1 MRIGYIFRD
10 CRRER
15 TPMDKEKLKQYIPLK
30 KELKM
35 LDKKLEKLYA
45 RQENIPEVLGKVTG
59 SSLDFP
65 YTEVRTTVKMSEP
78 KENDA
83 INRLIRIK
91 EKRKEE
97 VNKLLV
103 EIEEFIAEIPDSITR
118 QIFELTYIDGKKQRE
133 VADIVCL
140 ERSSISKKIDGYL
153 HLSHNSQK

>member
-15 TPMDKEKLKQYIPLK
+15 IPMDKEKLNQYIPLK

-65 YTEVRTTVKMSEP
+65 YMEVRTTVKMSEP

-83 INRLIRIK
+83 IKRLIRIK

-103 EIEEFIAEIPDSITR
+103 EIEEFIAGIPDSITR

-133 VADIVCL
+133 VATTVRYS
-140 ERSSISKKIDGYL
+140 RSRVSQIINRYL
-153 HLSHNSQK
+153 KD

>member
-1 MRIGYIFRD
+1 
-10 CRRER
+10 
-15 TPMDKEKLKQYIPLK
+15 MDKEKLKQYIPLK

-65 YTEVRTTVKMSEP
+65 YTEVRTTVKKSEP

-83 INRLIRIK
+83 IKRLIRIK

-97 VNKLLV
+97 VNRLLV
-103 EIEEFIAEIPDSITR
+103 EIEEFIAGIPDSITR

-133 VADIVCL
+133 VATTVRYS
-140 ERSSISKKIDGYL
+140 RSRVSQIINKYL
-153 HLSHNSQK
+153 KD

>member
-1 MRIGYIFRD
+1 
-10 CRRER
+10 
-15 TPMDKEKLKQYIPLK
+15 MDKEKLKQYIPLK

-45 RQENIPEVLGKVTG
+45 RLENIPEVLGKVTG

-83 INRLIRIK
+83 IKRLIRIK

-97 VNKLLV
+97 VNRLLV
-103 EIEEFIAEIPDSITR
+103 EIEEFIAGIPDSITR

-133 VADIVCL
+133 VATTVRYS
-140 ERSSISKKIDGYL
+140 RSRVSQIINKYL
-153 HLSHNSQK
+153 KD

>member
-1 MRIGYIFRD
+1 M
-10 CRRER
+10 
-15 TPMDKEKLKQYIPLK
+15 PMDKEKLKQYIPLK

-59 SSLDFP
+59 SSADFP

-83 INRLIRIK
+83 IKRLIRIK

-118 QIFELTYIDGKKQRE
+118 QIFELTYIDGKNQRE
-133 VADIVCL
+133 VAATVRYS
-140 ERSSISKKIDGYL
+140 RSRVSQIINRYL
-153 HLSHNSQK
+153 KD

>member
-1 MRIGYIFRD
+1 
-10 CRRER
+10 
-15 TPMDKEKLKQYIPLK
+15 MDKEKLKQYIPLK

-65 YTEVRTTVKMSEP
+65 YMEVRTTVKMSEP

-83 INRLIRIK
+83 IKRLIRIK

-103 EIEEFIAEIPDSITR
+103 EIEEFIAGIPDSITR

-133 VADIVCL
+133 VATTVRYS
-140 ERSSISKKIDGYL
+140 RSRVSQIINRYL
-153 HLSHNSQK
+153 KDYYKLNINF

>member
-1 MRIGYIFRD
+1 M
-10 CRRER
+10 
-15 TPMDKEKLKQYIPLK
+15 PMDKEKLKQYIPLK

-45 RQENIPEVLGKVTG
+45 RQENILEVLGKVTG
-59 SSLDFP
+59 SSADFP
-65 YTEVRTTVKMSEP
+65 YTEVRTTVKISEP

-83 INRLIRIK
+83 IKRLIRIK

-103 EIEEFIAEIPDSITR
+103 EIEEFIAGIPDSITR

-133 VADIVCL
+133 VAVIVCL

-153 HLSHNSQK
+153 QVSHNSQK

>member
-1 MRIGYIFRD
+1 
-10 CRRER
+10 
-15 TPMDKEKLKQYIPLK
+15 MDKEKLKQYIPLK

-83 INRLIRIK
+83 IKRLIRIK

-133 VADIVCL
+133 VATTVRYS
-140 ERSSISKKIDGYL
+140 RSRVSQIINRYL
-153 HLSHNSQK
+153 KD

>member
-1 MRIGYIFRD
+1 
-10 CRRER
+10 
-15 TPMDKEKLKQYIPLK
+15 MDKEKLKQYIPLK

-35 LDKKLEKLYA
+35 LDKKLDKLYV

-59 SSLDFP
+59 SSSDFP

-83 INRLIRIK
+83 IKRLIRIK

-133 VADIVCL
+133 VATTVRYS
-140 ERSSISKKIDGYL
+140 RSRVSQIINRYL
-153 HLSHNSQK
+153 KD

>member
-1 MRIGYIFRD
+1 M
-10 CRRER
+10 
-15 TPMDKEKLKQYIPLK
+15 PMDKEKLKQYIPLK

-59 SSLDFP
+59 SSADFP
-65 YTEVRTTVKMSEP
+65 YTEVRTTVKISEP

-83 INRLIRIK
+83 IKRLIRIK

-133 VADIVCL
+133 VAATVRYS
-140 ERSSISKKIDGYL
+140 RSRVSQIINRYL
-153 HLSHNSQK
+153 KD

>member
-1 MRIGYIFRD
+1 
-10 CRRER
+10 
-15 TPMDKEKLKQYIPLK
+15 MDKEKLKQYIPLK

-45 RQENIPEVLGKVTG
+45 RQENIPEALGKVTG

-65 YTEVRTTVKMSEP
+65 YMEVRTTVKMSEP

-83 INRLIRIK
+83 IKRLIRIK

-103 EIEEFIAEIPDSITR
+103 EIEEFIAGIPDSITR

-133 VADIVCL
+133 VATTVRYS
-140 ERSSISKKIDGYL
+140 RSRVSQIINRYL
-153 HLSHNSQK
+153 KD

>member
-15 TPMDKEKLKQYIPLK
+15 IPMDKEKLKQYIPLK

-35 LDKKLEKLYA
+35 IDKKLEKLYA

-83 INRLIRIK
+83 IKRLIRIK

-103 EIEEFIAEIPDSITR
+103 EIEEFIAGIPDSITR

-133 VADIVCL
+133 VATTVRYS
-140 ERSSISKKIDGYL
+140 RSRVSQIINRYL
-153 HLSHNSQK
+153 KD